1 MDPLTLAYQLV
12 ATATLFLFFYTIY
25 YFSGYV
31 KGKNKQLVVSII
43 LGVSGL
49 YLLIS
54 TLTGVTYY
62 DMGLFL
68 IYSII
73 NLFLSEHNLN
83 WTHEVRMSEWAE
95 DKKNKKN
102 KTNET
107 L

>member
-1 MDPLTLAYQLV
+1 MYPLTFVYQLA
-12 ATATLFLFFYTIY
+12 ATATLLLFFYNLY

-31 KGKNKQLVVSII
+31 KGKKQQVAVKII

-54 TLTGVTYY
+54 TLTEVSYY
-62 DMGLFL
+62 DMGLL
-68 IYSII
+68 IAYSII
-73 NLFLSEHNLN
+73 NLFLSGYNLN

-95 DKKNKKN
+95 SKKN
-102 KTNET
+102 KTNEA